1 MLNIRTIK
9 AMQKIFK
16 TIALIF
22 IALVSHLNVYAD
34 SPLTSTDFH
43 KAYLDIP
50 IVKAAANNPHKL
62 TEEMMAYLSD
72 DANPLDVRLALVN
85 AVGWCI
91 DGLTTFSDYMI
102 FCINHFPADKE
113 RANPQ
118 GLVTAQDI
126 YKNASPQQWAVL
138 VYLKAMSDYANMQ
151 HAYGL
156 AEMAMQ
162 NPISTE
168 SFMLPMALV
177 WCQMKLLLDD
187 WNNIYP
193 SFQYL
198 FGETQVKDMRPEAR
212 KIIMDY
218 MEMYYIDEAVPYS
231 E

>member
-1 MLNIRTIK
+1 
-9 AMQKIFK
+9 
-16 TIALIF
+16 
-22 IALVSHLNVYAD
+22 
-34 SPLTSTDFH
+34 
-43 KAYLDIP
+43 
-50 IVKAAANNPHKL
+50 
-62 TEEMMAYLSD
+62 
-72 DANPLDVRLALVN
+72 
-85 AVGWCI
+85 
-91 DGLTTFSDYMI
+91 
-102 FCINHFPADKE
+102 
-113 RANPQ
+113 
-118 GLVTAQDI
+118 
-126 YKNASPQQWAVL
+126 
-138 VYLKAMSDYANMQ
+138 MQ

-198 FGETQVKDMRPEAR
+198 FGEAQVKDMRPEAR

-218 MEMYYIDEAVPYS
+218 MERYYINEAVPYS